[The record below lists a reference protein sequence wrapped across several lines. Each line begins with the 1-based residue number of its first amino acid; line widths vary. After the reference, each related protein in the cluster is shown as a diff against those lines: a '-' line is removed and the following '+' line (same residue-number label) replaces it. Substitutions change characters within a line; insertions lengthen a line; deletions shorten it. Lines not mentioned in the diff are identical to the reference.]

1 MVREGAEQ
9 RMANIR
15 LSWLASAG
23 AQSAEH
29 KSEEDR
35 AEKSSSYP
43 NLRPSIL
50 HVIRVAVA
58 CDPKGT
64 LKLDQVLRRIHS
76 DQRPYPPERD
86 QTGICAGAVSDVVSY
101 LTEKPVWHDEAWVS
115 VMAGEKS

>member
-1 MVREGAEQ
+1 
-9 RMANIR
+9 MANIR

-43 NLRPSIL
+43 NLLPSIL

-76 DQRPYPPERD
+76 DQRPYPPELD
-86 QTGICAGAVSDVVSY
+86 QTY
-101 LTEKPVWHDEAWVS
+101 LRWRCIRCRLIFDREAS
-115 VMAGEKS
+115 MA